1 MDYLNRSVSNL
12 LSVILCLFVTV
23 GTASADPPKGYDFKR
38 YDDGMTIAKAESKR
52 IFLYFGRYGC
62 GWCDKTNKEAFS
74 KEEVKNRYSR
84 HYSLIY
90 ADAESGDRL
99 SLPSGE
105 RITEREL
112 GVQLKAFATPLF
124 AYFEPNGKL
133 ILKISGL
140 QSAADL
146 LLYDRYI
153 HGEIYKKMG
162 FRAYFSSQQ
171 GG

>member
-1 MDYLNRSVSNL
+1 MGNL
-12 LSVILCLFVTV
+12 LSVIFCLFVIV
-23 GTASADPPKGYDFKR
+23 GAASAEPPKNYDFRR
-38 YDDGMTIAKAESKR
+38 YDDGMAIAKAESKR
-52 IFLYFGRYGC
+52 VFIYFGRYGC
-62 GWCDKTNKEAFS
+62 GWCEKTNKEAFS
-74 KEEVKNRYSR
+74 KEAVKTRYSQ

-90 ADAESGDRL
+90 VDAESGRRL

-112 GVQLKAFATPLF
+112 GVKFKAFATPLF
-124 AYFEPNGKL
+124 AYLEPNGKL

-146 LLYDRYI
+146 LLYDRYV
-153 HGEIYKKMG
+153 HDEIYRKMD

-171 GG
+171 GE

>member
-1 MDYLNRSVSNL
+1 MSFFNRSIGKL
-12 LSVILCLFVTV
+12 LSVIFCLFVTV
-23 GTASADPPKGYDFKR
+23 GAALAEPPEGYDFRR
-38 YDDGMTIAKAESKR
+38 YDDGMAVAKADSKR

-74 KEEVKNRYSR
+74 KEEVKSRYSR

-112 GVQLKAFATPLF
+112 GVRLKAFATPLF
-124 AYFEPNGKL
+124 AFFETNGKL
-133 ILKISGL
+133 IMKISGI
-140 QSAADL
+140 QSGADL
-146 LLYDRYI
+146 LLYDRYV
-153 HGEIYKKMG
+153 HDEIYKKVD
-162 FRAYFSSQQ
+162 FRTYLSKQQ
-171 GG
+171 SR